1 MSTQYRNEMAAS
13 LEALGMSVNNLI
25 QQGFEPIGGVTLI
38 QVGDTINYIQ
48 TLFCKFPST
57 LNNDDEWEMAGVRKL
72 VAAGRKLEAV
82 KLLKDLKDIS
92 LKDAKDIVDA
102 ME

>member
-48 TLFCKFPST
+48 TLFCKFPSKS
-57 LNNDDEWEMAGVRKL
+57 NNDGDEMKEVRKL